1 MLRKQKK
8 YLQCFLQVKS
18 LVKPKPPSATSI
30 PALLKILQD
39 EWDATMLTS
48 YSLKKNLQTSR
59 QGNIF

>member
-1 MLRKQKK
+1 M
-8 YLQCFLQVKS
+8 FLQVKS
-18 LVKPKPPSATSI
+18 IVKPKPPSATSI

-59 QGNIF
+59 QGNIFK